1 MEYDKISD
9 KLWPVSFLPIASQLD
24 HTTDKLPFSV
34 VDIFYD
40 ANDDLLKIMT
50 FQGSDLR
57 SFSLKVSDG
66 FRWTNNEIPNKF
78 SKFSVFLAD
87 AENVAIQRQLLRNDW
102 LNSVELFCTG
112 EDKNSG
118 LVFLIFA
125 NKYKNKDYVFTCLF
139 IDRNLNKCHR
149 ITNTV
154 VSVDEGSNLT
164 PIYSLPDLKC
174 LVLRQLSD
182 EDSQIMTLKF
192 LYFSLDR
199 SEAIEQDS
207 RIVVS

>member
-1 MEYDKISD
+1 LEYDKISD
-9 KLWPVSFLPIASQLD
+9 KLWPVSFVPIACELD

-57 SFSLKVSDG
+57 SFSLEVSDG
-66 FRWTNNEIPNKF
+66 FRWRNNGIPNKF
-78 SKFSVFLAD
+78 SVFQAD
-87 AENVAIQRQLLRNDW
+87 AENFAIQRQLLRNDW

-125 NKYKNKDYVFTCLF
+125 NKYKHKVYVVYEFTCLF
-139 IDRNLNKCHR
+139 IDRNLKKCHI

-174 LVLRQLSD
+174 LVLR
-182 EDSQIMTLKF
+182 
-192 LYFSLDR
+192 SL
-199 SEAIEQDS
+199 
-207 RIVVS
+207 